1 MVEYTLFPGRRVESS
16 PEVRVAALFIE
27 HLRYAGLY
35 LMLFGAGL
43 GLPVPEEVPV
53 VLAGLLSRAQIF
65 RWWLAL
71 PVCVVGVLS
80 GDVVLYWLGH
90 HWGERVLDWR
100 PVRCVLPR
108 EREAWLL
115 AAYRQHGVKIIFGAR
130 HVMGFRAAAFL
141 TAGIAHIPF
150 WKFLGVDAAA
160 ACLGLPVSF
169 GLAYVFADRVQS
181 VLADVHR
188 VERWLALT
196 AVAAVAAW
204 LAVWAY
210 RRGRRA

>member
-1 MVEYTLFPGRRVESS
+1 MVRPSRLVPFSLLMACSASSGVAISTNPKPRERPVSRSVTTLADSTAPDMVEYTLFPGRRVESS

-108 EREAWLL
+108 EREAWFL

-130 HVMGFRAAAFL
+130 HVMGF
-141 TAGIAHIPF
+141 
-150 WKFLGVDAAA
+150 
-160 ACLGLPVSF
+160 
-169 GLAYVFADRVQS
+169 
-181 VLADVHR
+181 
-188 VERWLALT
+188 
-196 AVAAVAAW
+196 
-204 LAVWAY
+204 
-210 RRGRRA
+210 

>member
-1 MVEYTLFPGRRVESS
+1 M
-16 PEVRVAALFIE
+16 AALLIE

-35 LMLFGAGL
+35 LILFGAGL

-100 PVRCVLPR
+100 LVRCVLPR
-108 EREAWLL
+108 EREARLL

-130 HVMGFRAAAFL
+130 HVMGLRAAAFL

-150 WKFLGVDAAA
+150 WKFLGVDAVA

-169 GLAYVFADRVQS
+169 GLA
-181 VLADVHR
+181 DVHR
-188 VERWLALT
+188 AERWLALT

-204 LAVWAY
+204 LAVRAY

>member
-1 MVEYTLFPGRRVESS
+1 MVKYTLFPRTAGRIF
-16 PEVRVAALFIE
+16 PEVRVAALLIE

-35 LMLFGAGL
+35 LILFGAGL

-90 HWGERVLDWR
+90 HWGEQVLDWR
-100 PVRCVLPR
+100 PVRCVLTR
-108 EREAWLL
+108 EREARLL

-130 HVMGFRAAAFL
+130 HVMGLRAAAFL

>member
-1 MVEYTLFPGRRVESS
+1 
-16 PEVRVAALFIE
+16 VAALFIE

-53 VLAGLLSRAQIF
+53 VLAGHLSPAQIF

-108 EREAWLL
+108 EREAWFL

-150 WKFLGVDAAA
+150 WKCLGVGAAA

>member
-1 MVEYTLFPGRRVESS
+1 M
-16 PEVRVAALFIE
+16 
-27 HLRYAGLY
+27 
-35 LMLFGAGL
+35 
-43 GLPVPEEVPV
+43 
-53 VLAGLLSRAQIF
+53 
-65 RWWLAL
+65 
-71 PVCVVGVLS
+71 
-80 GDVVLYWLGH
+80 
-90 HWGERVLDWR
+90 
-100 PVRCVLPR
+100 
-108 EREAWLL
+108 
-115 AAYRQHGVKIIFGAR
+115 
-130 HVMGFRAAAFL
+130 
-141 TAGIAHIPF
+141 
-150 WKFLGVDAAA
+150 DAAA

>member
-1 MVEYTLFPGRRVESS
+1 MVEYTLFLQGAWSNLA
-16 PEVRVAALFIE
+16 EVRVAALLIE

-35 LMLFGAGL
+35 LILFGAGL

-53 VLAGLLSRAQIF
+53 VIAGLLSRAQIF

-71 PVCVVGVLS
+71 PVCLVGVLS
-80 GDVVLYWLGH
+80 GDAVLYWIGH

-100 PVRCVLPR
+100 PVRCMLSR
-108 EREAWLL
+108 EREARLL
-115 AAYRQHGVKIIFGAR
+115 ASYRQHGVKIIFGAR

-141 TAGIAHIPF
+141 TAGIARVPF

-160 ACLGLPVSF
+160 ACVSLPVSF
-169 GLAYVFADRVQS
+169 GLAYVFADRVES

-188 VERWLALT
+188 VERWLGLT
-196 AVAAVAAW
+196 VVAALAAW
-204 LAVWAY
+204 LVVRAY